1 MSGETWNSAGVDAA
15 LSQLGR
21 EVGEILQSEDMTGAV
36 SARVIDAPELPVFS
50 FHEEEVFPAASLYKL
65 AVMMAFCRE
74 VDHGVLEPS
83 ALVDLS
89 PQTEPKALPA
99 SRSSRTW
106 CESRGGTWSV

>member
-21 EVGEILQSEDMTGAV
+21 EVAEILQSEDMTGAV

-74 VDHGVLEPS
+74 VD
-83 ALVDLS
+83 LS
-89 PQTEPKALPA
+89 LIHI
-99 SRSSRTW
+99 
-106 CESRGGTWSV
+106 